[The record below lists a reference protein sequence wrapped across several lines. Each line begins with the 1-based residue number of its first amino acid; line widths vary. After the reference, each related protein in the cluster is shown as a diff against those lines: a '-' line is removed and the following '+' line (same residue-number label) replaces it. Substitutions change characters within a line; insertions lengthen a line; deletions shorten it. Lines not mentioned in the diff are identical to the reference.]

1 MRRRLIRRPGPAADP
16 PPATGADSDAGTDP
30 AQPRT
35 PRRDR
40 RGRGLRGPLAPPESP
55 LSQTRAE
62 AFNEL
67 VEDAVER
74 LEQRWRKELAAVEFA
89 IEQVPGPGAVPEGTA
104 TSPSGV
110 PLSRLH
116 PGGVGR
122 NARIVLYRR
131 PIEARAKGRGELAI
145 LVQDLITEQVAELLG
160 VPPETIDPDYG
171 LD

>member
-1 MRRRLIRRPGPAADP
+1 MRRRLIRRPHPAADP
-16 PPATGADSDAGTDP
+16 PPAAGGPEEAGAASTP
-30 AQPRT
+30 AVRS
-35 PRRDR
+35 RRDR
-40 RGRGLRGPLAPPESP
+40 RGRGLRGPLVPPESP
-55 LSQTRAE
+55 LFRTRAE
-62 AFNEL
+62 AFNDL
-67 VEDAVER
+67 VQDAVER
-74 LEQRWRKELAAVEFA
+74 LEVRWRRELAAVEFA
-89 IEQVPGPGAVPEGTA
+89 IAQVPGAGAVPEGTT

-116 PGGVGR
+116 PGGAGR

-131 PIEARAKGRGELAI
+131 PIEARAKGRADLAI

>member
-1 MRRRLIRRPGPAADP
+1 VRRRLIRRPHPTAESPPSGEAGDAATGP
-16 PPATGADSDAGTDP
+16 PPAA
-30 AQPRT
+30 RI
-35 PRRDR
+35 RRDR

-55 LSQTRAE
+55 LSRTRAE
-62 AFNEL
+62 AFHDL

-74 LEQRWRKELAAVEFA
+74 LEVRWRRELAAVEFA
-89 IEQVPGPGAVPEGTA
+89 IAQVPGAGAVPEGTA
-104 TSPSGV
+104 LSPSGV

-116 PGGVGR
+116 PGGAGR

-131 PIEARAKGRGELAI
+131 PIEARAKSRADLAI

-160 VPPETIDPDYG
+160 VSPETIDPDYG

>member
-1 MRRRLIRRPGPAADP
+1 MRRRLIRRPHPSAESPPPSGEAGDAAAGP
-16 PPATGADSDAGTDP
+16 PPAA
-30 AQPRT
+30 RI
-35 PRRDR
+35 RRDR

-55 LSQTRAE
+55 LSRTRAE
-62 AFNEL
+62 AFNDL

-74 LEQRWRKELAAVEFA
+74 LEVRWRRELAAVEFA
-89 IEQVPGPGAVPEGTA
+89 IAQVPGAGTVPEGTA
-104 TSPSGV
+104 LSPSGV

-116 PGGVGR
+116 PGGAGR

-131 PIEARAKGRGELAI
+131 PIEARAKGRADLAI

-160 VPPETIDPDYG
+160 VSPETIDPDYG